1 MDREIENEQFREHLS
16 YMKQLQK
23 DDEAH
28 LVHITKRAAEV
39 STLMDTTTDAIARG
53 QLKVEQ
59 KMNELDQV
67 DTRARIEVYRV
78 DIADL
83 EA

>member
-1 MDREIENEQFREHLS
+1 
-16 YMKQLQK
+16 MKQLQK

-67 DTRARIEVYRV
+67 DTRARIEVYKV